1 MSQRQA
7 MTGNEAVAY
16 AMKQI
21 NPDVVAAYPITP
33 QTGIMQKYA
42 DYVANGQVDTEF
54 LTMDSEHSA
63 MSATVGA
70 SAGGARAMTATS
82 SNGLAYMWEIVYIAA
97 SYRLP
102 IVMPVVNRA
111 LSGPINIHCDHSD
124 TMGCRDSGWVQ
135 LFSENSQE
143 VYDNVLQALRIAEH
157 PDVLL
162 PVMVTLDGFIISHA
176 LETLA
181 TYEDDKVKKFIG
193 SYNPKHPLLNP
204 DKPVTYGPLDFFDY
218 YFEHKRQQAEGMVNA
233 KGVILEI
240 GKAFEKEFG
249 KSYGLFEEYRMAD
262 AELAL
267 IVLGSTA
274 GTAKAVIDMV
284 REKGYKVGLIK
295 IRSFRPFPEKELV
308 EALKRIKVLAVMDRS
323 LGFNG
328 IGGPLFNDV
337 RAALFG
343 SGLDIKVINY
353 IYGLGGRE
361 ITSND
366 IWNICNNIRDIN
378 LTGKVTQVVNY
389 VGVRE

>member
-1 MSQRQA
+1 MRQA

-21 NPDVVAAYPITP
+21 NPEVVAAYPITP
-33 QTGIMQKYA
+33 QTGIMQKFA

-63 MSATVGA
+63 MSATIGA
-70 SAGGARAMTATS
+70 SAAGVRAMTATS

-124 TMGCRDSGWVQ
+124 TMGCRDSGWIQ
-135 LFSENSQE
+135 IFSENSQE
-143 VYDNVLQALRIAEH
+143 AYDNAVQALRIAEH
-157 PDVLL
+157 PDVML
-162 PVMVTLDGFIISHA
+162 PVMITLDGFIISHA
-176 LETLA
+176 LETLS

-193 SYNPKHPLLNP
+193 NYIPKHPLINP
-204 DKPVTYGPLDFFDY
+204 SQPVTYGPLDFFDY

-233 KGVILEI
+233 KKVIQEV
-240 GKAFEKEFG
+240 GRAFEKEFNR
-249 KSYGLFEEYRMAD
+249 SYGLFEEYRMAD

-274 GTAKAVIDMV
+274 GTAKAVVDMV
-284 REKGYKVGLIK
+284 REKGYKIGLIK
-295 IRSFRPFPEKELV
+295 IRCFRPFPEEELA

-328 IGGPLFNDV
+328 VGGPLFNDV

-343 SGLDIKVINY
+343 RNAEIKVVNY
-353 IYGLGGRE
+353 VYGLGGRE
-361 ITSND
+361 ITPND

-378 LTGKVTQVVNY
+378 LTGKVQSSVNY